1 MKKITALNMNW
12 NEYSE
17 VVDKATEGKATLI
30 ITDGEWDYV
39 CENGYELEV
48 KEINEMVG
56 KFLDIKIALQDE
68 IQQISNLIANYFIS
82 IFRSINKTEYTV
94 LDSYEEMPDF
104 FKSVFLASDL
114 VTLSSILAVVPK
126 DYMFNLKFIKGAHLY
141 VSQIIQR
148 YQLASTLMDNF
159 FRDLKK

>member
-1 MKKITALNMNW
+1 MKKITALSMNW

-56 KFLDIKIALQDE
+56 NHLGEKVLDVVID
-68 IQQISNLIANYFIS
+68 ISNDNDCVI
-82 IFRSINKTEYTV
+82 
-94 LDSYEEMPDF
+94 
-104 FKSVFLASDL
+104 
-114 VTLSSILAVVPK
+114 VV
-126 DYMFNLKFIKGAHLY
+126 IGE
-141 VSQIIQR
+141 
-148 YQLASTLMDNF
+148 
-159 FRDLKK
+159 

>member
-17 VVDKATEGKATLI
+17 VVNKATESKATLI

-56 KFLDIKIALQDE
+56 KFLDVNVVDVMID
-68 IQQISNLIANYFIS
+68 ISNDDDC
-82 IFRSINKTEYTV
+82 V
-94 LDSYEEMPDF
+94 
-104 FKSVFLASDL
+104 
-114 VTLSSILAVVPK
+114 
-126 DYMFNLKFIKGAHLY
+126 
-141 VSQIIQR
+141 IIICE
-148 YQLASTLMDNF
+148 
-159 FRDLKK
+159 

>member
-17 VVDKATEGKATLI
+17 VVDKATKGKAILI

-56 KFLDIKIALQDE
+56 KLLDIKVSDVVID
-68 IQQISNLIANYFIS
+68 ISNDTDCVVII
-82 IFRSINKTEYTV
+82 
-94 LDSYEEMPDF
+94 YE
-104 FKSVFLASDL
+104 
-114 VTLSSILAVVPK
+114 
-126 DYMFNLKFIKGAHLY
+126 
-141 VSQIIQR
+141 
-148 YQLASTLMDNF
+148 
-159 FRDLKK
+159 

>member
-48 KEINEMVG
+48 KEINENYILVYF
-56 KFLDIKIALQDE
+56 FLL
-68 IQQISNLIANYFIS
+68 FI
-82 IFRSINKTEYTV
+82 
-94 LDSYEEMPDF
+94 
-104 FKSVFLASDL
+104 L
-114 VTLSSILAVVPK
+114 VIL
-126 DYMFNLKFIKGAHLY
+126 FI
-141 VSQIIQR
+141 
-148 YQLASTLMDNF
+148 
-159 FRDLKK
+159 